1 MPSGV
6 NLNLSCSVANAR
18 GKDSQGLRG
27 SDRVRT
33 VRKSEKYDPV
43 CARGVFPRTRDRG
56 SGVGLGD
63 LDRYFLEKVNP
74 LLFFPI
80 QRYLA
85 LDLFV
90 IKSNPCGK
98 E

>member
-1 MPSGV
+1 MDRASIVWKSG
-6 NLNLSCSVANAR
+6 
-18 GKDSQGLRG
+18 
-27 SDRVRT
+27 
-33 VRKSEKYDPV
+33 EKEPV
-43 CARGVFPRTRDRG
+43 CARGLFPRTRYRG

-80 QRYLA
+80 ERCLA